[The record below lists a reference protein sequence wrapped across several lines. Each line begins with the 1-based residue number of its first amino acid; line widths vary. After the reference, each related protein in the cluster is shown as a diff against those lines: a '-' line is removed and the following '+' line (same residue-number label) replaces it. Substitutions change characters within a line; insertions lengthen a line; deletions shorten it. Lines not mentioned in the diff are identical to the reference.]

1 MKPEEI
7 RKLTA
12 EEIQAKLSDNREE
25 LMKLRFQQ
33 VTGQLTDTSRL
44 RLLRRDIARMETIAK
59 ELAASPVLEEKEE
72 PKEEPKAKAK
82 PRAKAKVKAET
93 EKEGEA

>member
-7 RKLTA
+7 RKMSV
-12 EEIQAKLSDNREE
+12 EEIRVKLSDSREE

-44 RLLRRDIARMETIAK
+44 RQLRHDIARMETILN
-59 ELAASPVLEEKEE
+59 ELSQTAVQ
-72 PKEEPKAKAK
+72 
-82 PRAKAKVKAET
+82 
-93 EKEGEA
+93 EGVA